1 MFQFDT
7 KLEYLG
13 HQQSIKTHIKR
24 QNQVEYLKLKIAI
37 DLNRLF
43 IRYYKRKKLVKIK
56 SLPL

>member
-13 HQQSIKTHIKR
+13 YQQLIKTHIKR

-43 IRYYKRKKLVKIK
+43 IRYYKRKKLVKIQ